1 MHQNVLRLP
10 ANQHG
15 RDFVVG
21 DIHFKTTDLYKA
33 LKAVGFD
40 RTVDRLIGVGDVI
53 DRGPGVLDGLK
64 LLGEPWF
71 YTVPGNHEDMLI
83 NAYRNDPD
91 ARYCAHGA
99 GWWATIDDGSKGM
112 IIDKLESLPTVIEIE
127 SPRGLVGVIHADVP
141 ERMSWSEF
149 VARIDDPQI
158 KHVAQWSM
166 RRVSKHDRAGVPGI
180 WRVCTGH
187 TWIPRPLR
195 LGNFLSLDC
204 SSGGEGPLVMYCVQD
219 DTIYMEGRPVSLSSA
234 EVVTEQLQQ
243 LEGTL
248 ANLKTMAHANK
259 LIESQGLSAEADALA
274 KQINSGWLNLRDD
287 ISEPQ
292 RLINALHGLSLTP
305 PDRKASKLEQI
316 SASFDD
322 VQIKQ
327 LLHRLFG

>member
-1 MHQNVLRLP
+1 MHQTVLRLP
-10 ANQHG
+10 VNQNG

-21 DIHFKTTDLYKA
+21 DIHFKMTDLYKA

-71 YTVPGNHEDMLI
+71 TTVAGNHEDMLI
-83 NAYRNDPD
+83 DAYRKDPN
-91 ARYCAHGA
+91 ARYAAHGA
-99 GWWATIDDGSKGM
+99 GWWATIDDGSKEM
-112 IIDKLESLPTVIEIE
+112 IINKLASLPTVIEIE
-127 SPRGLVGVIHADVP
+127 SARGLVGVVHADVP
-141 ERMSWSEF
+141 FGMQWSEF
-149 VARIDDPQI
+149 VARIGNSQI
-158 KHVAQWSM
+158 KEVAQWSM
-166 RRVSKHDRAGVPGI
+166 QRVSKHNREGVPGI

-195 LGNFLSLDC
+195 LGNFLALDC

-219 DTIYMEGRPVSLSSA
+219 DTIYMEGRPVSLSSV

-259 LIESQGLSAEADALA
+259 LIETQGLSAEADALT

-305 PDRKASKLEQI
+305 PERKAAKLEQI

-322 VQIKQ
+322 IQIKQ
-327 LLHRLFG
+327 LLQRLFG

>member
-1 MHQNVLRLP
+1 MQRNVLRLP
-10 ANQHG
+10 VNQYG

-40 RTVDRLIGVGDVI
+40 PSVDRLVGVGDVI

-71 YTVPGNHEDMLI
+71 TTVAGNHEDMLI
-83 NAYRNDPD
+83 NAYRKNPE
-91 ARYCAHGA
+91 ARYSAHGA
-99 GWWATIDDGSKGM
+99 GWWATIDDSSKGM
-112 IIDKLESLPTVIEIE
+112 IIDKLASLPTVIEIQ
-127 SPRGLVGVIHADVP
+127 SARGLVGVVHADVP
-141 ERMSWSEF
+141 EGMQWSEF
-149 VARIDDPQI
+149 VTRIDDPQI

-166 RRVSKHDRAGVPGI
+166 QRVSKHNREGVPGI

-195 LGNFLSLDC
+195 LGNFLALDC
-204 SSGGEGPLVMYCVQD
+204 SSGGEGPLVLYCVQD

-243 LEGTL
+243 LEHTL
-248 ANLKTMAHANK
+248 ADLKTMTHANK
-259 LIESQGLSAEADALA
+259 LIETQGLSVEADALV
-274 KQINSGWLNLRDD
+274 KQINSGWLNLRED

-305 PDRKASKLEQI
+305 ADRKAAKLEQI
-316 SASFDD
+316 CASFPDT
-322 VQIKQ
+322 QIKQ
-327 LLHRLFG
+327 LLQRLFG